1 MLDAA
6 VPPPLPGHDPAI
18 DATVRRVYTDLKA
31 LLARDDLP
39 PGLRANA
46 VDALAAVWQM
56 MGDLGAEYE
65 MLYDL
70 GV

>member
-1 MLDAA
+1 MADANQDQA
-6 VPPPLPGHDPAI
+6 ATPNPAI
-18 DATVRRVYTDLKA
+18 AASVRRIYDDLKT

-39 PGLRANA
+39 PGLRRNG
-46 VDALAAVWQM
+46 VQALSAVWMM
-56 MGDLGAEYE
+56 MGDLALDYE

>member
-1 MLDAA
+1 MPEA
-6 VPPPLPGHDPAI
+6 VAPLPGHDPAI
-18 DATVRRVYTDLKA
+18 DETVRRVYTDLKA

-46 VDALAAVWQM
+46 VDALAAIYQM
-56 MGDLGAEYE
+56 MGDLALEYE

>member
-1 MLDAA
+1 MPEIA
-6 VPPPLPGHDPAI
+6 PLPGHDPAI
-18 DATVRRVYTDLKA
+18 DATVRRVYADLKT
-31 LLARDDLP
+31 LLACDDVP

-46 VDALAAVWQM
+46 IAALAAVCQM
-56 MGDLGAEYE
+56 MGDLALEYE

>member
-1 MLDAA
+1 MPEIA
-6 VPPPLPGHDPAI
+6 PLPGHDPAI
-18 DATVRRVYTDLKA
+18 DETVRRVYTDLKT
-31 LLARDDLP
+31 LLGRDDLP

-46 VDALAAVWQM
+46 IAALASIAQM
-56 MGDLGAEYE
+56 MGDLALDYE

>member
-1 MLDAA
+1 
-6 VPPPLPGHDPAI
+6 
-18 DATVRRVYTDLKA
+18 VRRIYADLKL

-39 PGLRANA
+39 PGLRRNA
-46 VDALAAVWQM
+46 VQALSAVWMM
-56 MGDLGAEYE
+56 MGDLALDYE

>member
-1 MLDAA
+1 MADA
-6 VPPPLPGHDPAI
+6 PTPSPTPDPAVEQ
-18 DATVRRVYTDLKA
+18 AVRRIYGDLKA

-39 PGLRANA
+39 PGLRRNA
-46 VDALAAVWQM
+46 IQALSAVWMM
-56 MGDLGAEYE
+56 MGDLALDYE

>member
-1 MLDAA
+1 MTENAA
-6 VPPPLPGHDPAI
+6 QPVPPTPDPAVV
-18 DATVRRVYTDLKA
+18 ATVQRVYADLKA

-39 PGLRANA
+39 PGLRRNA
-46 VDALAAVWQM
+46 IAALAPVWQM
-56 MGDLGAEYE
+56 MGDLALEYE

>member
-1 MLDAA
+1 MSEL
-6 VPPPLPGHDPAI
+6 PLETAPTPDPAVE
-18 DATVRRVYTDLKA
+18 AAVRRVYDDLKT

-39 PGLRANA
+39 PGLRRNA
-46 VDALAAVWQM
+46 IQALSAVWMM
-56 MGDLGAEYE
+56 MGDLALEYE

>member
-1 MLDAA
+1 MMPEA
-6 VPPPLPGHDPAI
+6 VPPPPLGRDPAVEEM
-18 DATVRRVYTDLKA
+18 VRRMYADLKA
-31 LLARDDLP
+31 LLGRDDLP

-46 VDALAAVWQM
+46 VAALAAVWQM
-56 MGDLGAEYE
+56 ANDLALEYE

>member
-1 MLDAA
+1 MAESA
-6 VPPPLPGHDPAI
+6 PPTADPAVEE
-18 DATVRRVYTDLKA
+18 AVRRIYGDLKL

-39 PGLRANA
+39 PGLRRNA
-46 VDALAAVWQM
+46 VQALSATWQM
-56 MGDLGAEYE
+56 MGDLALDYE

>member
-1 MLDAA
+1 MGDSAP
-6 VPPPLPGHDPAI
+6 VPALAPDPAVEE
-18 DATVRRVYTDLKA
+18 TVRRLYADLKA

-39 PGLRANA
+39 PGLRRNA
-46 VDALAAVWQM
+46 VQALSAVWMM
-56 MGDLGAEYE
+56 MGDLALDYE

>member
-1 MLDAA
+1 MADAA
-6 VPPPLPGHDPAI
+6 PSPAPTPDPAVE
-18 DATVRRVYTDLKA
+18 DAVRRIYADLKA

-39 PGLRANA
+39 PGLRRNA
-46 VDALAAVWQM
+46 IQALTPVWMM
-56 MGDLGAEYE
+56 MGDLALDYE

>member
-1 MLDAA
+1 MADASA
-6 VPPPLPGHDPAI
+6 PPPTPDPAVEE
-18 DATVRRVYTDLKA
+18 AVRRIYGDLKA

-39 PGLRANA
+39 PGLRRNA
-46 VDALAAVWQM
+46 IQALSAVWMM
-56 MGDLGAEYE
+56 MGDLALDYE

>member
-1 MLDAA
+1 MSELPLETAPTPDPYREAA
-6 VPPPLPGHDPAI
+6 
-18 DATVRRVYTDLKA
+18 VRRVYDDLKT

-39 PGLRANA
+39 PGLRRNA
-46 VDALAAVWQM
+46 IQALSAVWMM
-56 MGDLGAEYE
+56 MGDLALEYE

>member
-1 MLDAA
+1 MAE
-6 VPPPLPGHDPAI
+6 LPGPALAPDPAVEE
-18 DATVRRVYTDLKA
+18 AVRRVYADLKT

-39 PGLRANA
+39 PGLRRNGIQ
-46 VDALAAVWQM
+46 ALSAVWMM
-56 MGDLGAEYE
+56 MGDLALDYE

>member
-1 MLDAA
+1 MEDAA
-6 VPPPLPGHDPAI
+6 LPSRPAPDPAVEEAVQRI
-18 DATVRRVYTDLKA
+18 YADLKA

-39 PGLRANA
+39 PGLRRNA
-46 VDALAAVWQM
+46 IQALAPVWMM
-56 MGDLGAEYE
+56 MGDLALDYE